1 MRHILLLGEAH
12 LGAEVLGAE
21 HLVLVLP
28 VRRPGP
34 QQALCQAEPRL
45 RAGRVGAVTWEYVKF
60 RGECIRGDKFSE
72 S

>member
-28 VRRPGP
+28 VPRPGP
-34 QQALCQAEPRL
+34 QQALRQAEPRL
-45 RAGRVGAVTWEYVKF
+45 RAGRVGAVT
-60 RGECIRGDKFSE
+60 
-72 S
+72 